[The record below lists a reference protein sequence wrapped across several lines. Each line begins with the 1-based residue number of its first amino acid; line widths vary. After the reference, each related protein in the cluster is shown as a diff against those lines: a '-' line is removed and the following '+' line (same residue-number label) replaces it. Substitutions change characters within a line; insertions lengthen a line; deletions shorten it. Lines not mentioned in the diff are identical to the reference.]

1 MSLREFARVS
11 FTPEYRAA
19 LPKPLA
25 ESVVLPAL
33 TPDKLAIFN
42 GGPTYF
48 GPARPLTPEIE
59 VELLPLTDDA
69 GEAAA

>member
-1 MSLREFARVS
+1 VSLHEFVRIS
-11 FTPEYRAA
+11 FNPQYRAA